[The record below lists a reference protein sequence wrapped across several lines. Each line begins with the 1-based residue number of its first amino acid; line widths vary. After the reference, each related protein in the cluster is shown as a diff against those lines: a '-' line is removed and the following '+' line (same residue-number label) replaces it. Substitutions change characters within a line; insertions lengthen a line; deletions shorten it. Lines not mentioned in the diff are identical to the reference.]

1 MRRNILFKGFS
12 TDKLIKHN
20 IMIVACN
27 SKDVDYI
34 ACPIKFNVNL
44 EYLIKDLLLMV
55 NNVYV
60 YSKCPD
66 EG

>member
-1 MRRNILFKGFS
+1 
-12 TDKLIKHN
+12 
-20 IMIVACN
+20 MIVACN
-27 SKDVDYI
+27 SRDVDCI
-34 ACPIKFNVNL
+34 ACTIELNINL
-44 EYLIKDLLLMV
+44 ESLIKDLLLMV